1 MLGSGVTYNE
11 TVPKSIKQSLGA
23 SADNH
28 KLFIILLTPSW
39 LSGLV
44 AVVASLAVMVTTV
57 MALHFPGS
65 SLQLLLDDHKGNTS
79 PSLSTGSLAVSNNFS
94 SNQLIN
100 DIPLFVLWGCV
111 GLLVYSL
118 IISTANTLGGAG
130 ELMAELNFTHV
141 KRWRLLGQELG
152 RLLIRVIVLV
162 GWVLFTEITVHTI
175 LPYVIALTQFAS
187 SAVGVMN
194 TVLDAALAF
203 VVLTACLH
211 LHVILL
217 RLLMLKPRL
226 FGQTDYV

>member
-1 MLGSGVTYNE
+1 MLSCGVTYNE

-23 SADNH
+23 SDDNH
-28 KLFIILLTPSW
+28 KLFVILLNPSW

-44 AVVASLAVMVTTV
+44 AAIASLAVMMTTV
-57 MALHFPGS
+57 IALHFPGS
-65 SLQLLLDDHKGNTS
+65 SLQLLLDDHKGS
-79 PSLSTGSLAVSNNFS
+79 AAPSLSTGSLTVSNNFS
-94 SNQLIN
+94 SNQLIS

-118 IISTANTLGGAG
+118 IISIANALGGVG
-130 ELMAELNFTHV
+130 ELMVELNFTHV
-141 KRWRLLGQELG
+141 RRWRLLGQELS
-152 RLLIRVIVLV
+152 RLLIRIVVLV
-162 GWVLFTEITVHTI
+162 GWVLFTEITIHTI

-187 SAVGVMN
+187 GAVGIVN
-194 TVLDAALAF
+194 TVLDTFLAF
-203 VVLTACLH
+203 VVLTVCLH